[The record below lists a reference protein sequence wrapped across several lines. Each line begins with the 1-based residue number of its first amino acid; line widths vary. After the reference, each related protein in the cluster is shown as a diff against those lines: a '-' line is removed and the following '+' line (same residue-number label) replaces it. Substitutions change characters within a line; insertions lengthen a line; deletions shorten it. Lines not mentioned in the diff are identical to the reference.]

1 MAAEDRIVIVGGA
14 RTPTGSFGGGL
25 ATVPNHELG
34 AHAVTAACER
44 AGVAVA
50 DVDEFVIG
58 CVGQVGGD
66 AFIARRVALAAGAR
80 PSSTAM
86 AVNRLCGSGLQAVAS
101 AALELRLGESKLAVA
116 GGCENM
122 SRQPFMDFQAR
133 QGYRLGH
140 HTLVDGTLSLVTDP
154 WGDYPMGATAEAVA
168 RRYGVS
174 REEQDAFAA
183 ESQRRAQQALAD
195 GAVAAEIAPLT
206 IASRKGDVVLDTDE
220 HPRAGVTTESLARMR
235 PAFAKDGSVT
245 AGNSSGIND
254 AGAAVV
260 VTTLAEAQR
269 RGLTPLG
276 ELVDFTKVG
285 LEPEVMGYAPKLAI
299 DKILDRTG
307 LALSDIGWIE
317 LNEAFA
323 SQAVAVIRDAGLD
336 PAKTNPLGGAIAWG
350 HPIGATGAI
359 LTLRTLTNMQVHGI
373 EHGLVTMCIGGGQ
386 AVAAIFRAL

>member
-1 MAAEDRIVIVGGA
+1 MTAQERIVIVGGA

-25 ATVPNHELG
+25 AAVPNHELG
-34 AHAVTAACER
+34 AHAVQAACQR
-44 AGVAVA
+44 AGVEIAE
-50 DVDEFVIG
+50 VDEFVIG
-58 CVGQVGGD
+58 CVGQLGGN
-66 AFIARRVALAAGAR
+66 AFIGRRVALAAGAR

-86 AVNRLCGSGLQAVAS
+86 SVNRLCGSGLQAIAS
-101 AALELRLGESKLAVA
+101 AAQELRSGESAIAVA

-122 SRQPFMDFQAR
+122 SRQPFMDFSGR

-168 RRYGVS
+168 SRYGVS
-174 REEQDAFAA
+174 REQQDAFAA

-195 GAVAAEIAPLT
+195 GAVSAEIAPLT
-206 IASRKGDVVLDTDE
+206 IAGRKGDVVLDTDE
-220 HPRAGVTTESLARMR
+220 HPRAGVTVESLARMR
-235 PAFAKDGSVT
+235 PAFAKDGTVT

-269 RGLTPLG
+269 RSLTPLA

-299 DKILDRTG
+299 DKILARTG
-307 LALSDIGWIE
+307 LSLADIGWIE

-336 PAKTNPLGGAIAWG
+336 PSRTNPLGGAIAWG

-359 LTLRTLTNMQVHGI
+359 LTLRTLTNMHARAI

>member
-14 RTPTGSFGGGL
+14 RTATGGFGGSL

-34 AHAVTAACER
+34 AHAVKAAVAR
-44 AGVAVA
+44 AGVDIT

-58 CVGQVGGD
+58 CVGQIGGD
-66 AFIARRVALAAGAR
+66 AFIGRRVALAAGAR

-86 AVNRLCGSGLQAVAS
+86 SVNRLCGSGLQAVAS
-101 AALELRLGESKLAVA
+101 AALELRLGEAKIAVA
-116 GGCENM
+116 GGAENM
-122 SRQPFMDFQAR
+122 SRQPFMDFDAR
-133 QGYRLGH
+133 NGFRLGH
-140 HTLVDGTLSLVTDP
+140 HSLVDGTLSLVTDP
-154 WGDYPMGATAEAVA
+154 WGNYPMGATAEKVA
-168 RRYGVS
+168 EKYNVS

-183 ESQRRAQQALAD
+183 ESQRRAQAALAS
-195 GAVAAEIAPLT
+195 GAVASEIEPLS
-206 IASRKGDVVLDTDE
+206 IKGRKGETVVDTDE
-220 HPRAGVTTESLARMR
+220 HPRAGVTAESLGKMR

-260 VTTLAEAQR
+260 VTTLAEAEA
-269 RGLTPLG
+269 RGLTPLV

-307 LALSDIGWIE
+307 LTLADIGWIE

-323 SQAVAVIRDAGLD
+323 SQAVAVMRDAGLD
-336 PAKTNPLGGAIAWG
+336 PEKTNPLGGAIAWG

-359 LTLRTLTNMQVHGI
+359 LTLRTLTNMRARNI

>member
-1 MAAEDRIVIVGGA
+1 MTTEDRIVIVGGA

-25 ATVPNHELG
+25 APVPNHELG
-34 AHAVTAACER
+34 AHAVKAACER
-44 AGVAVA
+44 AGVDVS
-50 DVDEFVIG
+50 DVDEFVMG
-58 CVGQVGGD
+58 CVGQIGGD
-66 AFIARRVALAAGAR
+66 AFIGRRVALAAGAR

-86 AVNRLCGSGLQAVAS
+86 SVNRLCGSGLQAIAS
-101 AALELRLGESKLAVA
+101 AALELRLGESKLTVA

-122 SRQPFMDFQAR
+122 SRQPFMNFDAR
-133 QGYRLGH
+133 NGYRLGH

-154 WGDYPMGATAEAVA
+154 WGNYPMGATAERVA
-168 RRYGVS
+168 EKFDVS
-174 REEQDAFAA
+174 REQQDEFAA
-183 ESQRRAQQALAD
+183 ESQRRAQAALAA
-195 GAVAAEIAPLT
+195 GAVASEIEPVT
-206 IASRKGDVVLDTDE
+206 IKGRKGDVVVDADE
-220 HPRAGVTTESLARMR
+220 HPRAGVTAESLARMR

-260 VTTLAEAQR
+260 VTTLAEAQA
-269 RGLTPLG
+269 RGLTPMA

-307 LALSDIGWIE
+307 LSLADIGWIE

-323 SQAVAVIRDAGLD
+323 SQAVAVMRDAGLD
-336 PAKTNPLGGAIAWG
+336 PEKTNPLGGAIAWG

-359 LTLRTLTNMQVHGI
+359 LTLRTLTNMRARDI

-386 AVAAIFRAL
+386 AVAAVFRAI

>member
-101 AALELRLGESKLAVA
+101 AALELRLGESKVAVA

>member
-14 RTPTGSFGGGL
+14 RTPTGSFGGSL
-25 ATVPNHELG
+25 AAVPNHELG
-34 AHAVTAACER
+34 AHAVKAACAR
-44 AGVAVA
+44 AGVEVS
-50 DVDEFVIG
+50 DIDEFVIG
-58 CVGQVGGD
+58 CVGQIGGD
-66 AFIARRVALAAGAR
+66 AFIARRVALEAGAC

-101 AALELRLGESKLAVA
+101 AALELRLGEAKLAVA
-116 GGCENM
+116 GGSENM
-122 SRQPFMDFQAR
+122 SRQPFMDFDAR
-133 QGYRLGH
+133 NGYRLGH

-154 WGDYPMGATAEAVA
+154 WGNYPMGATAEKVA
-168 RRYGVS
+168 EKYDVS
-174 REEQDAFAA
+174 REAQDEFAA
-183 ESQRRAQQALAD
+183 ESQRRAQEALAS
-195 GAVAAEIAPLT
+195 GAVASEIEPLT
-206 IASRKGDVVLDTDE
+206 IKGRKGDTVVDTDE
-220 HPRAGVTTESLARMR
+220 HPRAGVSAESLGRMR

-260 VTTLAEAQR
+260 MTTLAEAEA

-299 DKILDRTG
+299 DKILQRTG
-307 LALSDIGWIE
+307 LGLGDIGWVE

-336 PAKTNPLGGAIAWG
+336 PEKTNPLGGAIAWG

-359 LTLRTLTNMQVHGI
+359 LTLRTLTNMRARDI

-386 AVAAIFRAL
+386 AVAAIFRAI